1 MLKTKLDKLLIAVAT
16 LLCVIVA
23 AVFVSDRLK
32 QQAPVRSFERIP
44 ARSVSDEKI
53 ITPELAGRKE
63 TPTDETTE
71 PDVSAEESTAVETT
85 IAAAEAVPPVAK
97 QNDVPIIEK
106 SNVEESD
113 SEIAVTTV
121 SSVWKSCDLT
131 RYTVMNTRLR
141 AQASAESDQD
151 IIDVLPSGEKVN
163 VISRSDSWSEVIDSK
178 GRKGFILSEL
188 LSKNP
193 PQSKPKTVKVNR
205 TKYTAVDLR
214 MRKQPNADGEYM
226 LTIPKGEAV
235 IELSLQGDWSLIEYS
250 DLKGYVN
257 NPYLTT
263 KKPTRKNSTTTTTQT
278 PTTSKEQTS
287 APTSA
292 PTTVATDPPATEKK
306 AEPTEEKATS
316 PPESNSDEVTSETN
330 PPVEKS
336 GTITDLG
343 LVKPRGNFN
352 EKSFSSS
359 YNRAAAR
366 TNMNKIKRLIS
377 RDTGIPGRTYNKFS
391 VDEAAGTITI
401 DGITLKLS
409 STRPTESLHNMWF
422 GHDVGKSPGNTTA
435 CGVPTQLGVIATHL
449 WGYGDNIPFGTVMF
463 VEGYG
468 IGVVCDVGRL
478 TKTDID
484 LCLDDFTIR
493 DLLSAGKLKNST
505 RRVWYIEP

>member
-1 MLKTKLDKLLIAVAT
+1 M
-16 LLCVIVA
+16 LCVIVA
-23 AVFVSDRLK
+23 AVFVSNRLK

-63 TPTDETTE
+63 TPTNETTKPE
-71 PDVSAEESTAVETT
+71 VSVEESTTVETT
-85 IAAAEAVPPVAK
+85 IAANDAALLVAK
-97 QNDVPIIEK
+97 QNDVPVVEE
-106 SNVEESD
+106 SNVEESN
-113 SEIAVTTV
+113 SEIAATTV

-141 AQASAESDQD
+141 AQASTESDQG
-151 IIDVLPSGEKVN
+151 IIDVLSSGEKVN

-205 TKYTAVDLR
+205 TKYAADDLR

-235 IELSLQGDWSLIEYS
+235 TELSLQGDWSLIEYS
-250 DLKGYVN
+250 GLEGYVN
-257 NPYLTT
+257 NHYLTT
-263 KKPTRKNSTTTTTQT
+263 KKPTKKNSTTTTTTKT
-278 PTTSKEQTS
+278 PTASKEQTS
-287 APTSA
+287 APTTV
-292 PTTVATDPPATEKK
+292 PTTAVTDPPATEKK
-306 AEPTEEKATS
+306 AEPAEEKSTS
-316 PPESNSDEVTSETN
+316 PTENNSVKETSETN
-330 PPVEKS
+330 PLVEE
-336 GTITDLG
+336 TRNITDLG

-377 RDTGIPGRTYNKFS
+377 RDTGIPGRTYNNFS
-391 VDEAAGTITI
+391 VDETAGTITI

-409 STRPTESLHNMWF
+409 NTRSSERLHNMWF
-422 GHDVGKSPGNTTA
+422 GYDVGKNLQNSTA

-478 TKTDID
+478 TRTDID
-484 LCLDDFTIR
+484 LCLDDYTIN
-493 DLLSAGKLKNST
+493 DLLNTGKLKNST